1 MRPHMNLWGA
11 ERMMTAACSATFL
24 VSLDTLFHP
33 VQKSS
38 ACSRAVWQMQ
48 SHWHRGDRTHATLRY
63 PSELVPAVAP
73 AVKCPE
79 TSIWNPAC
87 YLGAKLASWREDMCT
102 TTTKLCERR
111 QYDTHTCPCP
121 RKGRTTLCALLP
133 IK

>member
-1 MRPHMNLWGA
+1 MRP
-11 ERMMTAACSATFL
+11 
-24 VSLDTLFHP
+24 HP

-87 YLGAKLASWREDMCT
+87 YLMCT
-102 TTTKLCERR
+102 VDFR
-111 QYDTHTCPCP
+111 TCHCNDGL
-121 RKGRTTLCALLP
+121 GRTIHCTCRPASASLQDRLRNLLSRSP
-133 IK
+133 HVLDKSGRTKYQEASLLHAC

>member
-87 YLGAKLASWREDMCT
+87 YLVRTEAGA
-102 TTTKLCERR
+102 
-111 QYDTHTCPCP
+111 
-121 RKGRTTLCALLP
+121 G
-133 IK
+133 

>member
-87 YLGAKLASWREDMCT
+87 YLMCT
-102 TTTKLCERR
+102 VDFR
-111 QYDTHTCPCP
+111 TCHCNDGL
-121 RKGRTTLCALLP
+121 GRTIHWKLVERSTEG
-133 IK
+133 K

>member
-87 YLGAKLASWREDMCT
+87 YLV
-102 TTTKLCERR
+102 RR
-111 QYDTHTCPCP
+111 CALSTSGLVTVMTVWAALFIGESR
-121 RKGRTTLCALLP
+121 RKGVWNFLP
-133 IK
+133 LFSSKETC

>member
-87 YLGAKLASWREDMCT
+87 YLVRRPCHKAWLNVVLRLEDFSQLPAYAKI
-102 TTTKLCERR
+102 KK
-111 QYDTHTCPCP
+111 HKNKPCI
-121 RKGRTTLCALLP
+121 T
-133 IK
+133 

>member
-87 YLGAKLASWREDMCT
+87 YLMCT
-102 TTTKLCERR
+102 VDFR
-111 QYDTHTCPCP
+111 TCHCNDGL
-121 RKGRTTLCALLP
+121 GRT
-133 IK
+133 IHW